1 MAEKVDPTWIA
12 YAFPRAVD
20 AERLE
25 GALARVKA
33 HYGSLVS
40 YPLSVQS
47 SPAGSVGVAVIADVE
62 PRCAWPHFTSA
73 EEVTLATAYAP
84 SGWERLTGSLAPSEA
99 PIPLARALLADPA
112 RAAESLSPPSVLAV
126 LDDSAERLVVV
137 NDCIGAG
144 RLFETKV
151 GDGVVWANRAAA
163 GNLFAGRPVAAD
175 ERGWQLLAA
184 AGWFIADSTPFEG
197 VRKVPRGAIIEA
209 TRDGLQTRESGAVGR
224 LVGDG
229 GRELESLYGAAT
241 EQAVEQVRTAAALWP
256 ERPAI
261 HLSGGRDSRLV
272 AAAAVAGE
280 VDATFRTS
288 DNAPGE
294 ADVARRLVELA
305 PRPMEHHVVNTEE
318 GGSPEAPLLE
328 RALRGQL
335 LHDAV
340 RHASKIRNDVNLPR
354 GRPNRATLAGW
365 GGEIGHAF
373 YYQDKTQLR
382 RLRFRGRK
390 RALTRLLES
399 SRKKHDAAHEAAYEL
414 AGREY
419 DALLREGEANGL
431 RGPSLL
437 DWAYLTERFVHRFE
451 IGADSQ
457 GVSVF
462 AAPAFI
468 RLAFALE
475 PEQRL
480 AAEAHSELTARLVPA
495 WRDVPYYKRPPGPR
509 PQLRRRRLWEAED
522 DARALEELIA
532 GGGWWTE
539 LFRRE
544 RITEMWE
551 EVRSGGGFA
560 DWETVFERL
569 AFCAAFD
576 GYRATI
582 DQRAELG
589 PPLVD

>member
-25 GALARVKA
+25 SALARVEA

-40 YPLSVQS
+40 YPLKVQRT
-47 SPAGSVGVAVIADVE
+47 PAARLGVAVIGDAE
-62 PRCAWPHFTSA
+62 PNCAWRHFA
-73 EEVTLATAYAP
+73 GGDGVTLASAYVP
-84 SGWERLTGSLAPSEA
+84 TGWERITGPLPPGEA
-99 PIPLARALLADPA
+99 PLPLARALLAEPA
-112 RAAESLSPPSVLAV
+112 RAAESLTPPSVLAV
-126 LDDSAERLVVV
+126 MDAGAERLVVV

-144 RLFETKV
+144 RLFETAV
-151 GDGVVWANRAAA
+151 GDGRVWSNRAAA
-163 GNLFAGRPVAAD
+163 GRLLAGEPVEAD

-184 AGWFIADSTPFEG
+184 AGWFIADSTPFAG
-197 VRKVPRGAIIEA
+197 VRRVPRGTVIDLTLAGIEV
-209 TRDGLQTRESGAVGR
+209 RDTGAVGR
-224 LVGDG
+224 LVGRNSQAVAD
-229 GRELESLYGAAT
+229 LYDGAA
-241 EQAVEQVRTAAALWP
+241 EQAVEQVRTADALWS

-305 PRPMEHHVVNTEE
+305 PRPMEHNVVNTEE
-318 GGSPEAPLLE
+318 GGTPEAPLLE

-335 LHDAV
+335 LHDAI
-340 RHASKIRNDVNLPR
+340 RHASKVRNDVNLPR
-354 GRPNRATLAGW
+354 GRPARATLAGW

-373 YYQDKTQLR
+373 YYQDGTQLR
-382 RLRFRGRK
+382 RLKLRGRK
-390 RALTRLLES
+390 RALTRLLQS
-399 SRKKHDAAHEAAYEL
+399 SRKKHDAAHESAYEL
-414 AGREY
+414 AGSEY
-419 DALLREGEANGL
+419 DSLLREGEGYGL

-468 RLAFALE
+468 RLAFALK

-480 AAEAHSELTARLVPA
+480 TAEAHSELTGRLVPA

-509 PQLRRRRLWEAED
+509 PKLRRRRLWEAEE
-522 DARALEELIA
+522 DARTLEELIA

-539 LFRRE
+539 LFRRD

-551 EVRSGGGFA
+551 DVRSGGGYA

-582 DQRAELG
+582 DQRADLG
-589 PPLVD
+589 PPLFG

>member
-1 MAEKVDPTWIA
+1 
-12 YAFPRAVD
+12 
-20 AERLE
+20 
-25 GALARVKA
+25 
-33 HYGSLVS
+33 
-40 YPLSVQS
+40 
-47 SPAGSVGVAVIADVE
+47 
-62 PRCAWPHFTSA
+62 
-73 EEVTLATAYAP
+73 
-84 SGWERLTGSLAPSEA
+84 
-99 PIPLARALLADPA
+99 
-112 RAAESLSPPSVLAV
+112 
-126 LDDSAERLVVV
+126 
-137 NDCIGAG
+137 
-144 RLFETKV
+144 
-151 GDGVVWANRAAA
+151 
-163 GNLFAGRPVAAD
+163 
-175 ERGWQLLAA
+175 
-184 AGWFIADSTPFEG
+184 
-197 VRKVPRGAIIEA
+197 
-209 TRDGLQTRESGAVGR
+209 
-224 LVGDG
+224 
-229 GRELESLYGAAT
+229 
-241 EQAVEQVRTAAALWP
+241 
-256 ERPAI
+256 
-261 HLSGGRDSRLV
+261 
-272 AAAAVAGE
+272 
-280 VDATFRTS
+280 
-288 DNAPGE
+288 
-294 ADVARRLVELA
+294 
-305 PRPMEHHVVNTEE
+305 
-318 GGSPEAPLLE
+318 
-328 RALRGQL
+328 
-335 LHDAV
+335 LHDAI

-382 RLRFRGRK
+382 RLKFRGRK

-399 SRKKHDAAHEAAYEL
+399 SRKKHDAAHEDAYEL
-414 AGREY
+414 ARREY
-419 DALLREGEANGL
+419 DELLREGEANGL

-468 RLAFALE
+468 RLAFALK

-480 AAEAHSELTARLVPA
+480 AAEAHSELTPRLVPE

-509 PQLRRRRLWEAED
+509 PKLRRRRLWEAED
-522 DARALEELIA
+522 DAQALEDLIA
-532 GGGWWTE
+532 GGGWWTG

-589 PPLVD
+589 PPLFD